1 MKINQ
6 LFILILVFTMF
17 SFVKSVDASSYTPTD
32 NLFDSTQSDN
42 LIRMANSQI
51 PNFTSLNYVVFQVD
65 DNYYLVA
72 GKDVDISNNA
82 INFSN
87 STIISATRNNT
98 GYYGY
103 YDYSTYQESST
114 SVTLNFM
121 IISNID
127 TDKSVSSELFN
138 DFQFKMNIVNIGI
151 FILGLCFAMFVTKE
165 RRF

>member
-1 MKINQ
+1 MKLNQ
-6 LFILILVFTMF
+6 WFILIFVFTMF
-17 SFVKSVDASSYTPTD
+17 SFVKSVDAASYTPTD

-87 STIISATRNNT
+87 STIISATRNNS

-103 YDYSTYQESST
+103 YDYSTYQESFT
-114 SVTLNFM
+114 SVNLNFM

-138 DFQFKMNIVNIGI
+138 DFQFK
-151 FILGLCFAMFVTKE
+151 
-165 RRF
+165 RW